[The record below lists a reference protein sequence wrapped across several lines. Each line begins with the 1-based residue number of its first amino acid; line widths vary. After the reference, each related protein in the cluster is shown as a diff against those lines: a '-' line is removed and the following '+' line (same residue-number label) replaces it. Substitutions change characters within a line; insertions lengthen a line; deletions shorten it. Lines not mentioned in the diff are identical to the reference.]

1 MAIRG
6 AAASSWWS
14 LRNFESSGVDFGR
27 TCVFASVGYTLAS
40 AMAFSMPMRHPFRVA
55 GNDDDATDRRAAM
68 AREAGPLRHALFR
81 YFRARIRDD
90 AEAEDLVQEV
100 FARIVGRQAEAPVE
114 HLERYVFQTA
124 ASVLADRSRRRR
136 ARHAEAHVAFD
147 PEHHGEVALDS
158 HRTLSGRE
166 DLRAATAALLSL
178 PVRTRTIFIL
188 HRLEGQKYRDIAAQ
202 IGISV
207 SAVEKHMVRAV
218 QHLAATFGA
227 RT

>member
-1 MAIRG
+1 M
-6 AAASSWWS
+6 
-14 LRNFESSGVDFGR
+14 DFGR
-27 TCVFASVGYTLAS
+27 ACVFACVGYTLCS
-40 AMAFSMPMRHPFRVA
+40 VMAFSLPMRQACRVV
-55 GNDDDATDRRAAM
+55 GDDSPTDRM

-81 YFRARIRDD
+81 FFRARIRDD
-90 AEAEDLVQEV
+90 SEAEDLVQEV
-100 FARIVGRQAEAPVE
+100 FARIVARQADQPVE

-124 ASVLADRSRRRR
+124 ASVLTDRSRRRR

-147 PEHHGEVALDS
+147 PEHHGEVELDS

-188 HRLEGQKYRDIAAQ
+188 HRLEGQKYREIAAQ